1 MKKASM
7 PAAAYAGPVSPP
19 FTSTEK
25 LLGMVGSS
33 FDNAPVN
40 VHQVKCF
47 INTTKQHSQ

>member
-25 LLGMVGSS
+25 LLGMVGSN

-40 VHQVKCF
+40 VHQVKH
-47 INTTKQHSQ
+47 NVNATKQHSR